1 MANCALSWR
10 FAPSGMY
17 DDLSLPDLKR
27 LAEKRGIKEPGV
39 GWPTCC
45 PPDGNRANIIKMI

>member
-1 MANCALSWR
+1 MDYKD
-10 FAPSGMY
+10 M
-17 DDLSLPDLKR
+17 SLDEL
-27 LAEKRGIKEPGV
+27 KEPELATECGLNLKKQGV